1 MTPASAPAL
10 PIVDIGTDLDGCGRA
25 IDRACREVGFFLV
38 TGHGVDPQ
46 LLPELIALSHE
57 FFALPDSEKAQIA
70 MPNGGRAWRG
80 WFPLGGELTSGIP
93 DGKEG
98 IYFGSELAAD
108 HPRVIAGTPLHG
120 ANLFPARPARLGPVV
135 LEVMRALETVG
146 RRVLE
151 AMASGLGLEHTW
163 FATHLTSDPT
173 VLFRIFRYPPDSDAD
188 ADPDR
193 DADRDADSDA
203 DAGHGDRWGVREHT
217 DYGLV
222 TVLAHDGTPGL
233 QVHTPYGWVDAPPRT
248 DAFVINVG
256 DMLEKLTAGRYRST
270 PHRVRNASDHD
281 RLSFPLFLD
290 PSWDARVV
298 SLPLD
303 ERRCPPA
310 PARRR
315 WDAASPLAWDGS
327 YGDYLTSKV
336 ARVFPHL
343 TS

>member
-1 MTPASAPAL
+1 MTSAPAPAL
-10 PIVDIGTDLDGCGRA
+10 PVIDIGADLDDCGRA

-38 TGHGVDPQ
+38 TGHGVDPG

-57 FFALPDSEKAQIA
+57 FFALGESTKAQIA
-70 MPNGGRAWRG
+70 MPRGGRAWRG

-98 IYFGSELAAD
+98 IYFGSELVAD
-108 HPRVIAGTPLHG
+108 DPRVVAGTPLHG
-120 ANLFPARPARLGPVV
+120 ANLFPEQPARLGPVV
-135 LEVMRALETVG
+135 LEVMRALQAVG
-146 RRVLE
+146 ERVLE
-151 AMASGLGLEHTW
+151 AMASGLGLDPSW
-163 FATHLTSDPT
+163 FAANLTADPT
-173 VLFRIFRYPPDSDAD
+173 VLFRIFRYPPDP
-188 ADPDR
+188 DPD
-193 DADRDADSDA
+193 D
-203 DAGHGDRWGVREHT
+203 GHDDRWGVREHT

-222 TVLAHDGTPGL
+222 TVLAHDGTLGL

-270 PHRVRNASDHD
+270 PHRVRNASDRD

-290 PSWDARVV
+290 PSWDTHVL

-303 ERRCPPA
+303 ERRSPPA

-327 YGDYLTSKV
+327 YGDYLTAKV
-336 ARVFPHL
+336 VKVFPDL
-343 TS
+343 MS